1 MNRSRENMIIQKGIL
16 MTDIKA
22 IASSLEERGFCV
34 VPEFLSRDEIDFLLA
49 DFEASPLPD
58 NPKDV
63 RKGQKEAFAKMR
75 PRMEAFAWG
84 ITGAQARVDC
94 SRFVVGAPS
103 TFPIG
108 AVSPGSRRASK
119 SRRSWRLRSWVP
131 ATCC

>member
-1 MNRSRENMIIQKGIL
+1 
-16 MTDIKA
+16 MTDFKA

-58 NPKDV
+58 NPKHV
-63 RKGQKEAFAKMR
+63 RKGQKEAFTKMR
-75 PRMEAFAWG
+75 PRMEAFAQG

-94 SRFVVGAPS
+94 SRFVVVGPF
-103 TFPIG
+103 TFPTG
-108 AVSPGSRRASK
+108 AGSPGSRKASK
-119 SRRSWRLRSWVP
+119 SRRSWRLRSWAP